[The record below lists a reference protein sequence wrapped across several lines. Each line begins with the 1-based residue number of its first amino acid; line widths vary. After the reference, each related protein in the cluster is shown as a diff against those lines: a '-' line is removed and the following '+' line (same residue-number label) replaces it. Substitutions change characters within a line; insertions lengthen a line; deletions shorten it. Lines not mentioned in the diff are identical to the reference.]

1 MHGLSL
7 TLPRMTPNST
17 GGQMSSQHLTS
28 SNRALCWHWSS
39 YHRTPPDP
47 SRSRLTAQ
55 TSLLEQSFLRFAW
68 LMASGTLSHS
78 SPNLYHQLNATMRS
92 MTRRCLQLYRP
103 CRNGTTLSKG
113 LNTNLRSGLT
123 TKFWSTSCRPS
134 SSTEDRHSG
143 HCTFPGLTSFYTIN
157 LASPWANQMHSRAEP
172 TTALVKVTTPILPS
186 SPPSSLPSEPW
197 KAFRLLVQRWI
208 SSRTFAKAA
217 ETQRRS
223 QLLKQ
228 SRNFASHPPGQSIP
242 KNGPFR
248 MACYASMV
256 TFMSH

>member
-1 MHGLSL
+1 MHGLSS
-7 TLPRMTPNST
+7 TLPRMTPNGT
-17 GGQMSSQHLTS
+17 GGQTSSQRSTG
-28 SNRALCWHWSS
+28 SNRALHWHQSS
-39 YHRTPPDP
+39 YHWTPPDP

-55 TSLLEQSFLRFAW
+55 TSLLEQSFLRSAQ
-68 LMASGTLSHS
+68 LTASATLSHS
-78 SPNLYHQLNATMRS
+78 SPNLYHQSNATMRS
-92 MTRRCLQLYRP
+92 MTRRCLQLYGP

-123 TKFWSTSCRPS
+123 TKIWSTSCQPS
-134 SSTEDRHSG
+134 SSTEDRHGG

-157 LASPWANQMHSRAEP
+157 LASPWANQMHSRTEL

-197 KAFRLLVQRWI
+197 KAFRLLVWRWI
-208 SSRTFAKAA
+208 SSRTFTKAA

-223 QLLKQ
+223 WSLKQ

-242 KNGPFR
+242 KNGLFR
-248 MACYASMV
+248 MACYTSMV
-256 TFMSH
+256 AFMSH